1 MESKRVF
8 REKSI
13 LEYDLVRSS
22 LDRNHSIFVELTKK
36 DLDFKI
42 KALEQ
47 YKTHSKRNYFKKQA
61 ITSIAQS
68 GGIKQE
74 LNFCEIFKPVSIIF

>member
-8 REKSI
+8 RENSI

-22 LDRNHSIFVELTKK
+22 LDRNHSIFVKLTKK
-36 DLDFKI
+36 ELEAKI
-42 KALEQ
+42 KALKQ
-47 YKTHSKRNYFKKQA
+47 YNTHSKKNYFKKQA

-68 GGIKQE
+68 SGIKQG
-74 LNFCEIFKPVSIIF
+74 LDFCEIFKPVSIIF